1 MSSSEN
7 DFAPSRTCT
16 KSTVESNLNVAVMG
30 VAILTGR
37 AKQPRVTVPAAT
49 AKCDFVFALNT
60 NGGKSMWLQ
69 ALKNEEMEQWIHAIQ
84 SALGV
89 A

>member
-1 MSSSEN
+1 MLQRGHVIIC
-7 DFAPSRTCT
+7 D
-16 KSTVESNLNVAVMG
+16 
-30 VAILTGR
+30 
-37 AKQPRVTVPAAT
+37 KQGDDASVKALSLEQVSVAAT
-49 AKCDFVFALNT
+49 AKRDFVFALNT

-69 ALKNEEMEQWIHAIQ
+69 ALTKEEMEQWIHAIQ